1 MSISIEGEKCPVCGA
16 YLFDEDDIVFCPE
29 CGAPH
34 HRDCYNSVG
43 HCALEALHGTEKQYK
58 RAFREEP
65 NTVEEREPEPSRN
78 TVKCGMCGEE
88 YDNTESGCPNCSTPN
103 ISNMGGRYVHF
114 DFLGGVPSDMDLGE
128 GVTADE
134 AKRFVLSNT
143 HRYIPK
149 FADMRAG
156 KRVSWNWLAFLF
168 PCGWF
173 LSRKMYAWGSLVG
186 ALSVAFSLFAIP
198 FSRAMSQFELTGGY
212 MELWQLIMNNI
223 STIGISAV
231 VTFFIGGLLNIVL
244 SFICGAFGDLLYRN
258 HTLDTVSSIKKESED
273 IENDFR
279 RKGGV
284 SLTALLIGW
293 IGVQYLPRVL
303 MILFGL

>member
-34 HRDCYNSVG
+34 HRECYNAVG
-43 HCALEALHGTEKQYK
+43 HCALESLHGTEKQYK
-58 RAFREEP
+58 RTLREESSVAED
-65 NTVEEREPEPSRN
+65 NQEEPSRD

-88 YDNTESGCPNCSTPN
+88 YDRTENGCPNCSAPN
-103 ISNMGGRYVHF
+103 FSNMGGRYVHF

-134 AKRFVLSNT
+134 AKRFVVSNT

-149 FADMRAG
+149 FANMRAG
-156 KRVSWNWLAFLF
+156 KKISWNWLAFIF

-173 LSRKMYAWGSLVG
+173 LSRKMYAWGSLAG

-198 FSRAMSQFELTGGY
+198 FSRAISQFDLTGSY
-212 MELWQLIMNNI
+212 IEVSELIYQNI
-223 STIGISAV
+223 SIIGMASV
-231 VTFFIGGLLNIVL
+231 VTAAVGGMLNILL
-244 SFICGAFGDLLYRN
+244 SILCGAFGDLLYRN
-258 HTLDTVSSIKKESED
+258 HTLDTVSRIKKESVD
-273 IENDFR
+273 IEDDFR

-284 SLTALLIGW
+284 SFIALMIGW
-293 IGVQYLPRVL
+293 IGIQYLPRVL
-303 MILFGL
+303 MMLLSI

>member
-1 MSISIEGEKCPVCGA
+1 MSVSIEGEKCPVCKA

-34 HRDCYNSVG
+34 HRECYNAIG
-43 HCALEALHGTEKQYK
+43 HCALESLHGTADQY
-58 RAFREEP
+58 RRVVREEP
-65 NTVEEREPEPSRN
+65 VIEETRQEASQN

-88 YDNTESGCPNCSTPN
+88 YDRELDMCPECSTPN
-103 ISNMGGRYVHF
+103 VTKMGGRYVHF

-134 AKRFVLSNT
+134 AKRFVTSNT

-156 KRVSWNWLAFLF
+156 KRVSWNWFAFLF

-173 LSRKMYAWGSLVG
+173 LSRKMYAWGSLAG
-186 ALSVAFSLFAIP
+186 TLSVAFTLLSVPFGKAI
-198 FSRAMSQFELTGGY
+198 SQFEFTGNY
-212 MELWQLIMNNI
+212 MEMAQLIEQNI
-223 STIGISAV
+223 STIGMASV
-231 VTFFIGGLLNIVL
+231 IVAFLGSILSILL
-244 SFICGAFGDLLYRN
+244 SFLCGAFGDLLYRN
-258 HTLDTVSSIKKESED
+258 HTLDTVSSIKKESVD
-273 IENDFR
+273 IEEDFR

-284 SLTALLIGW
+284 SFVALMIGW
-293 IGVQYLPRVL
+293 IAVQYIPRVL
-303 MILFGL
+303 IMLFGL